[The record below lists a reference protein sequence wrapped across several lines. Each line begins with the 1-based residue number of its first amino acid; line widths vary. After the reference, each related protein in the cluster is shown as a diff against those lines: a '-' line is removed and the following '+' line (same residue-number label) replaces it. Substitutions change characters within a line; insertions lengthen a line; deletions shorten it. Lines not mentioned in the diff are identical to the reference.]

1 MAENEKL
8 DCLRKLQEVLQ
19 EKFALEQQVETLPR
33 ELRRE
38 ESVLKTMEKELSDLQ
53 TLSSDTIDEVKSLS
67 IRYEDAFQTRTGY
80 EKQMEFLSTQ
90 REYEALSKQLEE
102 ARANEETLLKQRN
115 SRTKESEKLKKDLD
129 AKVAAVDE
137 QKAKVEEEKAK
148 VDSQLSGINEKIA
161 ELDAAC
167 QEIKGS
173 TLSDDLY
180 DKFCNIVR
188 KKGGVGVVPVHGQ
201 VCMGC
206 DRVLPMQFVIDL
218 REKQEKNEIDYCPY
232 CSRIIWYEQLDPET
246 EKNFIF
252 EQLESKGTGSESKA
266 SSASGEA
273 QQDSD
278 SYDESMGMDGG
289 FEDF

>member
-115 SRTKESEKLKKDLD
+115 SRTKESEKLKKDLE

-252 EQLESKGTGSESKA
+252 EQLESKGMGSESKA

>member
-115 SRTKESEKLKKDLD
+115 SRTKESEKLKKDLE

-266 SSASGEA
+266 HRG
-273 QQDSD
+273 
-278 SYDESMGMDGG
+278 
-289 FEDF
+289 

>member
-102 ARANEETLLKQRN
+102 SWSNDETLLKQRII
-115 SRTKESEKLKKDLD
+115 RTKES
-129 AKVAAVDE
+129 V
-137 QKAKVEEEKAK
+137 
-148 VDSQLSGINEKIA
+148 
-161 ELDAAC
+161 
-167 QEIKGS
+167 
-173 TLSDDLY
+173 
-180 DKFCNIVR
+180 
-188 KKGGVGVVPVHGQ
+188 
-201 VCMGC
+201 
-206 DRVLPMQFVIDL
+206 
-218 REKQEKNEIDYCPY
+218 
-232 CSRIIWYEQLDPET
+232 
-246 EKNFIF
+246 
-252 EQLESKGTGSESKA
+252 
-266 SSASGEA
+266 
-273 QQDSD
+273 
-278 SYDESMGMDGG
+278 
-289 FEDF
+289 

>member
-115 SRTKESEKLKKDLD
+115 SRTKESEKLK
-129 AKVAAVDE
+129 
-137 QKAKVEEEKAK
+137 
-148 VDSQLSGINEKIA
+148 
-161 ELDAAC
+161 
-167 QEIKGS
+167 
-173 TLSDDLY
+173 
-180 DKFCNIVR
+180 
-188 KKGGVGVVPVHGQ
+188 
-201 VCMGC
+201 
-206 DRVLPMQFVIDL
+206 
-218 REKQEKNEIDYCPY
+218 
-232 CSRIIWYEQLDPET
+232 
-246 EKNFIF
+246 
-252 EQLESKGTGSESKA
+252 
-266 SSASGEA
+266 
-273 QQDSD
+273 
-278 SYDESMGMDGG
+278 
-289 FEDF
+289 